1 MNKQD
6 IKNFTAKLKRDPESH
21 KYDYGHVLVIAGS
34 KNMPGAGVLCCNSAM
49 RSGAGLVTYA
59 VRESFL
65 SSACA
70 MSKPETMF
78 FVYKTAADILKFI
91 KSRKVSSVVIGPGL
105 AADSKLRSFI
115 LKIITSVNIPV
126 ILDASGISAF
136 NNDYAGLKKAKAKL
150 ILTPHACEFSK
161 LTGMSAPSLRALK
174 GRGNPDN
181 KTVVSASFKHSGLLR
196 CRCTPPRNDD
206 KESAVKEFAKKCNLI
221 CLLKGRNTI
230 VSDGENTYINKTG
243 TPAMA
248 TAGSGDVLSGAIA
261 AFAGINPDLFEAVK
275 FAVFIHGLAGEIS
288 EKDKGAAGVIASD
301 ISENMCYAVKQLTKE

>member
-6 IKNFTAKLKRDPESH
+6 IKNFTAQLKRKPESH

-59 VRESFL
+59 VQESFFA
-65 SSACA
+65 SACA

-78 FVYKTAADILKFI
+78 FVYKAADDILKFI
-91 KSRKVSSVVIGPGL
+91 KNRKVSSVVIGPGL
-105 AADSKLRSFI
+105 VIDSKLWSFI

-136 NNDYAGLKKAKAKL
+136 NNNYAGLKKAKAKL
-150 ILTPHACEFSK
+150 ILTPHVGEFTK
-161 LTGMSAPSLRALK
+161 LIGQGGHGSEAKAFARDNNVIFVLK
-174 GRGNPDN
+174 GHN
-181 KTVVSASFKHSGLLR
+181 TLVSNGV
-196 CRCTPPRNDD
+196 
-206 KESAVKEFAKKCNLI
+206 E
-221 CLLKGRNTI
+221 
-230 VSDGENTYINKTG
+230 TYKNYSG

-261 AFAGINPDLFEAVK
+261 ALAGILPDLFEAVK
-275 FAVFIHGLAGEIS
+275 SAVFAHGLAGEIS
-288 EKDKGAAGVIASD
+288 EKDKGSSGVIASD
-301 ISENMCYAVKQLTKE
+301 IAENICYAIKALSSGRRDKWKMN